1 MKETIVKVRDLTF
14 GYDKNTI
21 LENVNLE
28 IKRGDYIGLVGPNG
42 SAKTTLIRLILGLL
56 QPDSGYIELFGQHIK
71 EFNQKDKIGY
81 ISQNVREFNSSFPA
95 TVEEIV
101 EGSLA
106 SCPGFLNFFARPNR
120 EKVREVLRIVGLDK
134 HKNKLIGNLSGG
146 QQQRVFI
153 ARVLVRNP
161 EIIFM
166 DEPLVGIDF
175 NAQKTFYKLMKVLN
189 RDLGITLVMVSH
201 DIFMLMDQVNKIAFI
216 RNKKLYMYEVDNKVD
231 TADKRKLLEKMYG
244 V

>member
-1 MKETIVKVRDLTF
+1 MKETIVKVRNLTF

-21 LENVNLE
+21 LENTNLE

-56 QPDSGYIELFGQHIK
+56 EPDSGHIELFSQHIK
-71 EFNQKDKIGY
+71 KFNQWDKIGY
-81 ISQNVREFNSSFPA
+81 ISQNAREFNSSFPA

-101 EGSLA
+101 EGSLV
-106 SCPGFLNFFARPNR
+106 SRPGFLNLFARPNR
-120 EKVREVLRIVGLDK
+120 KKIREVLRIVGLEK

-146 QQQRVFI
+146 QQQKVLI

-175 NAQKTFYKLMKVLN
+175 NAQKTFYNFMKILN
-189 RDLGITLVMVSH
+189 RELGITLVMVSH

-216 RNKKLYMYEVDNKVD
+216 RNKKLQLHEVDSKLD
-231 TADKRKLLEKMYG
+231 SLDKRKLLEKIYG